1 MFQDTFLAIQETKC
15 TQPKD
20 HSIQC
25 LENYGDK
32 HDYRLVIFEQT
43 GGKTHAGVRFMI
55 KCKL

>member
-1 MFQDTFLAIQETKC
+1 MFQDSFLAIQETKC

-32 HDYRLVIFEQT
+32 HDYRLIIFEKT
-43 GGKTHAGVRFMI
+43 GGKTRA
-55 KCKL
+55 LALDSW